1 MCQDCATGS
10 VRFSRRDILKVG
22 AAGAVALAIPSV
34 TFAAPAAVAGSPS
47 AVAGSP
53 SAVPSRGTQLVLL
66 GTAGGP
72 PVMNGHSGIAS
83 VLQVDGRNYVID
95 CGRGAVTQYKAAGL
109 RFDALAS
116 IFITHL
122 HADHLADYYD
132 FFLLEG
138 WGPVGG
144 DSADRGIVSA
154 VSVYGPG
161 PAGALPDAFGGAPV
175 ATVAPEDP
183 TPGIRALTDRCIEAY
198 AYSTNIFMRDS
209 GSPDVRDL
217 IDVHEIALPDVG
229 ADPLTNTAPPMQPF
243 PVMEDDAVRVTAVLV
258 PHGPVFPS
266 FALRF
271 DTDAGSVAF
280 SGDTAK
286 CDNVVTLAKG
296 ADILV
301 HEAIDLDYMGSL
313 GTSAVQLSHLE
324 TSHTRPEDAGAVAQA
339 AGVGTLVLSHL
350 APGDVGSVPDERW
363 IAKASQT
370 FSGRV
375 VRAHELETISL
386 GPVARTGGG
395 RVG

>member
-47 AVAGSP
+47 AVAASP
-53 SAVPSRGTQLVLL
+53 SAVTSRGTQLVLL

-144 DSADRGIVSA
+144 DSADRGIVVRRLRA
-154 VSVYGPG
+154 TDLVRPG
-161 PAGALPDAFGGAPV
+161 RCQTHSGAPRS
-175 ATVAPEDP
+175 PRSHP
-183 TPGIRALTDRCIEAY
+183 RTPPRG
-198 AYSTNIFMRDS
+198 
-209 GSPDVRDL
+209 
-217 IDVHEIALPDVG
+217 
-229 ADPLTNTAPPMQPF
+229 
-243 PVMEDDAVRVTAVLV
+243 
-258 PHGPVFPS
+258 
-266 FALRF
+266 
-271 DTDAGSVAF
+271 
-280 SGDTAK
+280 
-286 CDNVVTLAKG
+286 
-296 ADILV
+296 
-301 HEAIDLDYMGSL
+301 
-313 GTSAVQLSHLE
+313 
-324 TSHTRPEDAGAVAQA
+324 
-339 AGVGTLVLSHL
+339 
-350 APGDVGSVPDERW
+350 
-363 IAKASQT
+363 
-370 FSGRV
+370 SGR
-375 VRAHELETISL
+375 
-386 GPVARTGGG
+386 
-395 RVG
+395 